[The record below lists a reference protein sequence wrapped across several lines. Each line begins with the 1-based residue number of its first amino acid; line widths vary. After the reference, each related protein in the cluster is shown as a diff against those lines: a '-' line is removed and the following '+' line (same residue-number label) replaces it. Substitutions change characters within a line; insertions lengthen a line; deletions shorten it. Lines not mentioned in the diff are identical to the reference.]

1 MMQNTK
7 NTHAEVQE
15 FRTKIEGKI
24 NDVVKEFANGKL
36 SRELFQMIYSRY
48 SGQLSMIEKA
58 LSTGNLDM
66 VNLGGA
72 GEATIAIRDAYEGKA
87 RGIMIYYN
95 RNGTVLETLGEIDAP
110 LNVLTPVLNKFS
122 MMMEMKQYID
132 HHIQK
137 ISDRRWVLM
146 VAGQH
151 TTIVVEFR
159 NEPSQEQIRVI
170 QRLHHHFEK
179 ANDGAFGR
187 DLIDATKLAYPFT
200 VFIEKKRAAS

>member
-1 MMQNTK
+1 MANTQV
-7 NTHAEVQE
+7 EVE
-15 FRTKIEGKI
+15 AFRSTIEGKI

-48 SGQLSMIEKA
+48 SGQLSVIDKA
-58 LSTGNLDM
+58 ISTGNLDM
-66 VNLGGA
+66 VQMQA
-72 GEATIAIRDAYEGKA
+72 GEHTIAIRDAYEGKA

-110 LNVLTPVLNKFS
+110 LNVLTPVLNRFS
-122 MMMEMKQYID
+122 MLMETGQYID

-137 ISDRRWVLM
+137 ISDRRWILM
-146 VAGQH
+146 VAGRA
-151 TTIVVEFR
+151 TTNVVEFR

-179 ANDGAFGR
+179 ANEGAFGR
-187 DLIDATKLAYPFT
+187 DLIDASKLAYPFT
-200 VFIEKKRAAS
+200 VFIEKKRVPSG